1 MKVRFCFIC
10 LLAMA
15 AIGFTAAWA
24 AQDTASGDQQK
35 APRIVAPEG
44 AYHFSP
50 VVDGT
55 KVEHE
60 FVIENKGNAPLKI
73 SNVKTG

>member
-1 MKVRFCFIC
+1 MRVRFCFIG
-10 LLAMA
+10 LLMMA
-15 AIGFTAAWA
+15 VLGFTAAWA
-24 AQDTASGDQQK
+24 AQDTASGDQK
-35 APRIVAPEG
+35 ATPRIVAPEG
-44 AYHFSP
+44 TYHFAS

>member
-1 MKVRFCFIC
+1 MRLRFFFIG
-10 LLAMA
+10 LLMMA
-15 AIGFTAAWA
+15 VPGFTAAWA
-24 AQDTASGDQQK
+24 AQTDASTDQQT

-44 AYHFSP
+44 NYHFPS
-50 VVDGT
+50 VVDGA

-73 SNVKTG
+73 SKVKTG